1 MAFEKNIF
9 EGTENSS
16 CSIGPTVTYTGHL
29 RREKNW
35 KCPSHFHECAEV
47 LFCVD
52 GRGSV
57 TIDGKE
63 YRMKAGD
70 IALFN
75 PYISNSSGNC
85 NEENFEFYFIGMID
99 FCYPPFAYNTL
110 MPEEYPVFSAGPYKN
125 QLEFYFQE
133 LIRETSRPETVY
145 MPVVSALGNVIATQ
159 ILRIYQLNIL
169 MEKDKA
175 EAKSYS
181 HIIKDY
187 IDKNYHQAVNLD
199 TLSEASF
206 ISKSY
211 ISHQFKK
218 DMGMSPIDYLIKKR
232 LEIARYLLTNT
243 KYAVAEVAKQIGYD
257 NPLYFSSL
265 FKKNVGISPT
275 EYRKNYTR
283 DFSPTH
289 AEAEI
294 PMMFRKSDEIGQA
307 N

>member
-1 MAFEKNIF
+1 M
-9 EGTENSS
+9 
-16 CSIGPTVTYTGHL
+16 
-29 RREKNW
+29 
-35 KCPSHFHECAEV
+35 
-47 LFCVD
+47 
-52 GRGSV
+52 
-57 TIDGKE
+57 
-63 YRMKAGD
+63 
-70 IALFN
+70 
-75 PYISNSSGNC
+75 
-85 NEENFEFYFIGMID
+85 
-99 FCYPPFAYNTL
+99 
-110 MPEEYPVFSAGPYKN
+110 
-125 QLEFYFQE
+125 
-133 LIRETSRPETVY
+133 
-145 MPVVSALGNVIATQ
+145 IATQ

-187 IDKNYHQAVNLD
+187 IDKNYHQAINLD

-283 DFSPTH
+283 DFSPAH